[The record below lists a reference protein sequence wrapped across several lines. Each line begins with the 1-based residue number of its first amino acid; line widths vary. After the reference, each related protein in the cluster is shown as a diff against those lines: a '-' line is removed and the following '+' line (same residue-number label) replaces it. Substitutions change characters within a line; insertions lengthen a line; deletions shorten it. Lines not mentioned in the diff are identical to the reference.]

1 MSAGKAGIVDYT
13 SLGRTGLRVS
23 VMGLG
28 CGGHSRLGQS
38 YGNTEQQSAE
48 VVRRALDL
56 GVNFFDTAEAY
67 GTEEILGKG
76 LQGSRRDQVVIST
89 KRSMWGDDGLKAE
102 AIAPALEESL
112 RRLGTDYV
120 DVYHLHGLSAQHYDQ
135 AADELVPE
143 LMRLRDQGKLRFIG
157 LTEAFASDP
166 GHEMFGRALRDDCWD
181 VIMVGFNILN
191 QSARERVLAATQEK
205 NIGVLIMFAVRK
217 ALSGRE
223 ALREVLADLRDR
235 GRVDPELVR
244 DERALDFVLHEGG
257 ATSLQDAAYRFCRY
271 ERGVHVVLS
280 GTGKVAHL
288 EANAESLSRP
298 PLPPEAVEQLRQ
310 MFAGVDDVSGN

>member
-1 MSAGKAGIVDYT
+1 MDYT
-13 SLGRTGLRVS
+13 TLGRTGIRVS

-38 YGNTEQQSAE
+38 YGNTEEQSVE
-48 VVRRALDL
+48 VARRALDL

-76 LQGSRRDQVVIST
+76 LLGTPREKVIIST
-89 KRSMWGDDGLKAE
+89 KRSMWGDDGLRAE
-102 AIAPALEESL
+102 GVAPALEASL

-120 DVYHLHGLSAQHYDQ
+120 DVYHLHGLARQHYDR
-135 AADELVPE
+135 AVDELMPE
-143 LMRLRDQGKLRFIG
+143 LIRLRDEGKLRSIG
-157 LTEAFASDP
+157 VTEVFNSDP
-166 GHEMFGRALRDDCWD
+166 GHEMLSRAVQDDFWD

-205 NIGVLIMFAVRK
+205 NIGVLIMFAVRR
-217 ALSGRE
+217 ALSDRTALAE
-223 ALREVLADLRDR
+223 ALADLRER
-235 GRVDPELVR
+235 GRVDGKLVG
-244 DERALDFVLHEGG
+244 DETALDFLVHRGG

-271 ERGVHVVLS
+271 EPGVRVVLS
-280 GTGKVAHL
+280 GTGKVEHL
-288 EANAESLSRP
+288 EANAESLRRP
-298 PLPPEAVEQLRQ
+298 PLPAEDVERLQQ